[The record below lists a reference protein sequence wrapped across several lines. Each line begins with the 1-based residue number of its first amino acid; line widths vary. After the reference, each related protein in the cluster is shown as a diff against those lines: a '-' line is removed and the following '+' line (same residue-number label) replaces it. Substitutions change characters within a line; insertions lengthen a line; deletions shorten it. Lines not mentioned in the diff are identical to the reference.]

1 MQWNTEQAN
10 TMMYQPFVL
19 LLHKLGFQ
27 LPADAGSVFARIPE
41 FWTPE
46 MMFNLAK
53 KLGPLEKCELQ
64 TRETIRLDY
73 CALGVLI
80 HGHRQYFNIFP
91 NGLLRPIGLF
101 SQSVCLH
108 ERHRSQFVAFIII
121 ICFCYSLFATFSHL
135 VSSFS
140 LSSFFPFSS
149 AYQIRC
155 QSIRGECRIS
165 RQ

>member
-64 TRETIRLDY
+64 TRETMRLDY
-73 CALGVLI
+73 YALGVLI

-101 SQSVCLH
+101 SQSVCTSDID
-108 ERHRSQFVAFIII
+108 RNS
-121 ICFCYSLFATFSHL
+121 
-135 VSSFS
+135 
-140 LSSFFPFSS
+140 
-149 AYQIRC
+149 
-155 QSIRGECRIS
+155 
-165 RQ
+165 

>member
-1 MQWNTEQAN
+1 
-10 TMMYQPFVL
+10 MMYQPFVL

-64 TRETIRLDY
+64 TRETMRLDY
-73 CALGVLI
+73 YALGVLI
-80 HGHRQYFNIFP
+80 HGHRQYFNIFQ
-91 NGLLRPIGLF
+91 NGLILE
-101 SQSVCLH
+101 SVC
-108 ERHRSQFVAFIII
+108 SV
-121 ICFCYSLFATFSHL
+121 
-135 VSSFS
+135 S
-140 LSSFFPFSS
+140 LSARATSIAIRSLHYYYMFLLFVVCYLLAPCFFVFSFLFFPFSS